1 MRRSVLAVVL
11 LVACQDHKPEQPPPP
26 PAPHDGVTLLTPG
39 AAPLQRIRYRL
50 TKGLKATSELVYD
63 FETKTEEPAGTAPPE
78 PPGPKDSSH
87 SGSGST
93 KPGRPQAKA
102 PPEPP
107 TSEIAG
113 PSPTLVVTLETEVQ
127 DVSPDGA
134 AKLRVTV
141 VKTSVRERD
150 GSHLP
155 TDLVTAQA
163 VAAEGVALVET
174 LAPDGEVTEA
184 HIEGAAKLTDKAHA
198 RIDGLLQSLE
208 HVAMRLP
215 REPIG
220 AGATWIERKPLPEGG
235 IQALIETLY
244 TLTSITGTT
253 IAYTSVGKVTGHS
266 QTIEQDGTT
275 VSVTNPRGRAETHG
289 TIDLAR
295 YALDVASTS
304 TFSAAMT
311 IDAPSGTAGA
321 GASTVAVTVG
331 VKMTPTGEPA
341 AAASAGSSEPPPA
354 DPAQGAHK
362 AP

>member
-1 MRRSVLAVVL
+1 MRYLLLTLVVL
-11 LVACQDHKPEQPPPP
+11 SACKDHKPEQPPPP
-26 PAPHDGVTLLTPG
+26 PPPHDGVTLIQPGTP
-39 AAPLQRIRYRL
+39 PLQVLRYRL
-50 TKGLKATSELVYD
+50 TKGAKTTSELVYD
-63 FETKTEEPAGTAPPE
+63 FEAQDALNDPSAPAKRAGDTPA
-78 PPGPKDSSH
+78 DSQT
-87 SGSGST
+87 GS
-93 KPGRPQAKA
+93 
-102 PPEPP
+102 
-107 TSEIAG
+107 
-113 PSPTLVVTLETEVQ
+113 SPTLIVTLETEVQ
-127 DVSPDGA
+127 DVLPDGT
-134 AKLRVTV
+134 AKLRMTV
-141 VKTSVRERD
+141 VKTRVRDRA
-150 GSHLP
+150 GSQVASDVV
-155 TDLVTAQA
+155 TDQA
-163 VAAEGVALVET
+163 TAAEGVVITET
-174 LAPDGEVTEA
+174 VAPDGQVSDAHVEA
-184 HIEGAAKLTDKAHA
+184 AAKLPGKAQA
-198 RIDGLLQSLE
+198 RIDSLIQSLE